1 VRDQQQISLTLP
13 SISLH
18 NPLHPSF
25 IQNTCTIITGL
36 IKQEMAFYDP
46 MPVFETLRYVT
57 PIVLIDLISFFN
69 ILGNAITAGGQ
80 MIMAF
85 ISTTFVTLMHFFQ
98 SILALLSNGIITI
111 CTAIASFFTLIAHTI
126 SSFIFMLVH
135 QIALFVTNITTF
147 LTTTTL
153 HIIAIISMPFKK
165 LYSSWLTIV
174 PYIEKLFISIRYALE
189 DLSKCF
195 ADLGRLGRIFNE
207 GR

>member
-1 VRDQQQISLTLP
+1 VNVSLTFP

-25 IQNTCTIITGL
+25 IQNTCTIITAL

-85 ISTTFVTLMHFFQ
+85 ISTIFMILMHFLQ

-111 CTAIASFFTLIAHTI
+111 WTAIASFFTLIAHTI

-135 QIALFVTNITTF
+135 QIVLFVTTITTF

-165 LYSSWLTIV
+165 LYSSWLTIE
-174 PYIEKLFISIRYALE
+174 PYVRKLYLHMHNTLH
-189 DLSKCF
+189 DLNNCV

-207 GR
+207 GL